1 MAFTTDI
8 LLVTRR
14 TLLNALIGQTENVI
28 GYTLHCVHMI
38 RYKMVVEGLGTYVN
52 IGDAM
57 SGSVASEI
65 KIN

>member
-38 RYKMVVEGLGTYVN
+38 RYKTVVGGMYAN
-52 IGDAM
+52 IGDAIFDY
-57 SGSVASEI
+57 VASEI
-65 KIN
+65 EIN